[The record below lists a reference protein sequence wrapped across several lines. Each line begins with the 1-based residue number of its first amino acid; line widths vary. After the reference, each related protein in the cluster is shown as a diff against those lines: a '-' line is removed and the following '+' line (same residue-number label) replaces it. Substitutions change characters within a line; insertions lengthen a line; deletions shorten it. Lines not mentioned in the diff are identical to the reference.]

1 MVRKSLIAAAFL
13 LPLIALPGASYAAP
27 PSYNYL
33 TPYRGTIVQQIAPNS
48 APGFSHRHG
57 PKGSVTWE

>member
-1 MVRKSLIAAAFL
+1 MKKILMAAAL
-13 LPLIALPGASYAAP
+13 VLPFIALPGASYAAP

-33 TPYRGTIVQQIAPNS
+33 TPYKGTIVQQIAPQS
-48 APGFSHRHG
+48 VPGFSHRHG